1 MIHAPTVTREL
12 SGLIAFVRFSCAAS
26 PIEKRTIT
34 FFGAFALIFN
44 DVFAAIT
51 TYYIDDVVL
60 NTFDRVLHFAS
71 FYLIICLL

>member
-1 MIHAPTVTREL
+1 LANLPR
-12 SGLIAFVRFSCAAS
+12 
-26 PIEKRTIT
+26 RTIT

-71 FYLIICLL
+71 FYLIYLFAITDKVENLSTDSQP